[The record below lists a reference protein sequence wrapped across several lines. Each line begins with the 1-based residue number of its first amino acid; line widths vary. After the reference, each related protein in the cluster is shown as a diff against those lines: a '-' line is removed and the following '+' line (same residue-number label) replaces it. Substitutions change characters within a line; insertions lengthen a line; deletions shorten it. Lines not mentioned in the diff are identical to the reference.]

1 MADEPL
7 SEVDIL
13 LERRQLRRLTSDR
26 EIVDLGAT
34 LGGDLATRTGLAN
47 LAQAIVNR
55 LLTRQGELTE
65 LGHPDYGSRLHELV
79 GELNNRRARILAE
92 MYIREALAQE
102 GRVAEVISVT
112 STLPTRDLDRNVMEL
127 NIKVRPVGLDQLLTL
142 GLTLN
147 LGG

>member
-34 LGGDLATRTGLAN
+34 LGGDLATRTGLSN

-55 LLTRQGELTE
+55 LLTRQGELAE

-102 GRVAEVISVT
+102 SRVAEVISVT
-112 STLPTRDLDRNVMEL
+112 SALPTRDLDRNVMEL
-127 NIKVRPVGLDQLLTL
+127 NIKVRPVGLDRLLTL